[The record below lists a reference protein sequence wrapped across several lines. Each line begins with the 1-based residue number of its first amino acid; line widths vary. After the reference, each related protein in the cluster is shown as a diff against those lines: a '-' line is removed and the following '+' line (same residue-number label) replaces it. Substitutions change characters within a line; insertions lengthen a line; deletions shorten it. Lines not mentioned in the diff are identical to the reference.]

1 MIALYQVVLGVAAA
15 IMIAGLVIAI
25 KLVRLARG
33 GMIGRVAR
41 ALLVF
46 IIAFLG
52 GYIAALWLPS
62 MEEGAASLLVG
73 FVFLFGA
80 VFVVIVLRLVQTL
93 VSQVFDELGVG
104 DQRGR

>member
-1 MIALYQVVLGVAAA
+1 
-15 IMIAGLVIAI
+15 
-25 KLVRLARG
+25 
-33 GMIGRVAR
+33 
-41 ALLVF
+41 
-46 IIAFLG
+46 
-52 GYIAALWLPS
+52 